1 MQCCSV
7 KRLLPPGIE
16 IPGYRRPSH
25 PGLPLEP
32 RHGAAVGSPG
42 FQSRAGEGADVPE
55 EAMSTVSEPVWVLM
69 RALALLM
76 ILLAGPAAADTLGLA
91 WGAVAEPATAG
102 ALTPGQVAEHLEFL
116 QAHGWR
122 TVRASSLDAAG
133 GGKGV
138 LLSFDDPASAL
149 RYAVPLLALYR
160 MPAVVTVGPAQAA
173 DPALVPVL
181 KELAASPWIEL
192 VPRVEAEPADASTVR
207 CEPDGGAAGRETE
220 RLSRLSKTLTDELA
234 RLRQVAGVTPSAVAW
249 APGAWS
255 GSGEAVAGSLG
266 LKVQLP
272 AFTGMPPVLDG
283 PRVARY
289 VVPSWAGVWALVQAS
304 VHWDPQD
311 HPVRFVEVDAS
322 WICAGGDPEARVARM
337 VEVVNRLGLNGA
349 RVLPGNPIRVG
360 VIGPLVRALRE
371 AGVRWVMADL
381 PPDVGR
387 DVAQAADLARAA
399 DWDVVML
406 PPGPA
411 DRRAEAVRYVR
422 PAARLA
428 WLEEGNGRAFRIDP
442 WVPGQAPAR
451 GLTVSAATVAAANAE
466 AARAT
471 VAGQEWIGLPVELA
485 EAGLRS
491 SSRSLAAFVLAR

>member
-1 MQCCSV
+1 M
-7 KRLLPPGIE
+7 L
-16 IPGYRRPSH
+16 
-25 PGLPLEP
+25 
-32 RHGAAVGSPG
+32 
-42 FQSRAGEGADVPE
+42 
-55 EAMSTVSEPVWVLM
+55 
-69 RALALLM
+69 
-76 ILLAGPAAADTLGLA
+76 LLAGPAAAGASAPLGLA
-91 WGAVAEPATAG
+91 WGVVAEPATAG

-122 TVRASSLDAAG
+122 AIRASSLGTEGEKA
-133 GGKGV
+133 V

-149 RYAVPLLALYR
+149 RYVVPLLALYQ

-173 DPALVPVL
+173 DPALGPVL

-192 VPRVEAEPADASTVR
+192 APRVEAEPAGAPAAR
-207 CEPDGGAAGRETE
+207 CEPDTGAASREEE
-220 RLSRLSKTLTDELA
+220 RLSRLSRTLAAELA
-234 RLRQVAGVTPSAVAW
+234 RLREVTGVTPSAVAW
-249 APGAWS
+249 APETWS
-255 GSGEAVAGSLG
+255 GAGEAVASSLG

-272 AFTGMPPVLDG
+272 AFTGMPPVLDP

-311 HPVRFVEVDAS
+311 HPVRFVEVDAA
-322 WICAGGDPEARVARM
+322 WICAGGDPRARVARV
-337 VEVVNRLGLNGA
+337 VEVVKRLGLNGA
-349 RVLPGNPIRVG
+349 RILPGNPVRGG

-371 AGVRWVMADL
+371 AGVRWMMADL

-428 WLEEGNGRAFRIDP
+428 WPDEAGNGRAFHVDP

-451 GLTVSAATVAAANAE
+451 GLTVGAATVAAADAE
-466 AARAT
+466 AARAA
-471 VAGQEWIGLPVELA
+471 VAGREWIGLPVELA
-485 EAGLRS
+485 EAGLRIS
-491 SSRSLAAFVLAR
+491 LRSLAAFALSR